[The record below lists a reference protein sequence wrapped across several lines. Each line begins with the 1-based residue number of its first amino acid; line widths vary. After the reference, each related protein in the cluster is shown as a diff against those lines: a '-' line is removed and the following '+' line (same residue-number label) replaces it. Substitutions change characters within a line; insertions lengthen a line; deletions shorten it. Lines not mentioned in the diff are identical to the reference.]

1 MKGYGLPD
9 RLEGKKRK
17 VQQLH
22 VGQLVM
28 LEVACVGGL
37 LLSLTLAAAGLG
49 VFAIFLDGV
58 STLGPREKSPSTIPG
73 TVLTEL
79 ELTQRLRATNR
90 LNERTTLDSLELIRL
105 SAIHTYDLIPEDREK
120 RARLLA
126 ERSLEIR
133 EVVEIS
139 LLIATPPSQLIPEE
153 QERQMEV
160 LREIG
165 AVDQLTLEEQEDRAL
180 EEEKPSG
187 GLGPRWRWI
196 SGFHRAGAVLIGLIG
211 VGITGYAGIGSLCTW
226 FEGEGRS
233 RQGKTRRRQPGSATY
248 PTASMAGTAAASS
261 LSDVSPVTPTA
272 PMMAP
277 LPSLTRTPPG
287 TGTSLPSKA
296 PLAARTK

>member
-9 RLEGKKRK
+9 WLEGKKRK

-28 LEVACVGGL
+28 LEAACVGGL
-37 LLSLTLAAAGLG
+37 LLSLTLAVAGLG
-49 VFAIFLDGV
+49 VFPIFLEGV
-58 STLGPREKSPSTIPG
+58 STLRPREKSPSTIPG

-79 ELTQRLRATNR
+79 ELTQRLRATNW

-105 SAIHTYDLIPEDREK
+105 SAIHTYDLNSEDREK

-133 EVVEIS
+133 EVAEIS

-153 QERQMEV
+153 QERQTRV

-165 AVDQLTLEEQEDRAL
+165 AVDRLTLEEQEGRAL

-196 SGFHRAGAVLIGLIG
+196 SGFHMSAAVLIGLIG

-226 FEGEGRS
+226 FEA
-233 RQGKTRRRQPGSATY
+233 RRPE
-248 PTASMAGTAAASS
+248 
-261 LSDVSPVTPTA
+261 
-272 PMMAP
+272 
-277 LPSLTRTPPG
+277 PSG
-287 TGTSLPSKA
+287 
-296 PLAARTK
+296 